1 MFINPLKDS
10 ILLLDIEVE
19 RMERVKV
26 REKEENIEGQ
36 KEGKTEG
43 RKNRRKEKVEWK
55 ERRRK
60 EPMS

>member
-60 EPMS
+60 EQMI